1 MSSYSANSVHA
12 ENGSSTTTCTYPTS
26 VPPLGMHAHRSPI
39 GSPSY
44 GSETGRIVL
53 HGNGRAGSEVRNVP
67 FSNRSRMS
75 VTPNDGF
82 SRSFG
87 AAGEAL
93 SLADGIHPLSGTKRV
108 VDVPSSASSD
118 LDVKSANGPN
128 MRMSYTLPAGSTGSM
143 EAAAQQY
150 GLSRGPLHAH
160 QEHQRRHGTEESPPP
175 PPPLML
181 PTSSS
186 PSSSVNDDSETKD
199 MSHQTIHKCESCS
212 KVYRHPSCLI
222 KHRWEHTMYWK
233 EASKFLMSK
242 HQQVQLL
249 EAAAILVGMD
259 SNARSLP
266 EEKALWPAAVSPPS
280 SGLLGCEHFN
290 FDTLM
295 ASKARNAAMQ
305 NDPAAA
311 ARMPYG
317 TSAPPGPSVAD
328 MTMRARSMDGLH
340 APSKKPMYHPP
351 TPVAVD
357 EPAEEG
363 DESGE
368 LNPVSYTH
376 LTLPTKA

>member
-1 MSSYSANSVHA
+1 
-12 ENGSSTTTCTYPTS
+12 
-26 VPPLGMHAHRSPI
+26 
-39 GSPSY
+39 
-44 GSETGRIVL
+44 
-53 HGNGRAGSEVRNVP
+53 
-67 FSNRSRMS
+67 
-75 VTPNDGF
+75 
-82 SRSFG
+82 
-87 AAGEAL
+87 
-93 SLADGIHPLSGTKRV
+93 
-108 VDVPSSASSD
+108 
-118 LDVKSANGPN
+118 
-128 MRMSYTLPAGSTGSM
+128 
-143 EAAAQQY
+143 
-150 GLSRGPLHAH
+150 
-160 QEHQRRHGTEESPPP
+160 
-175 PPPLML
+175 
-181 PTSSS
+181 
-186 PSSSVNDDSETKD
+186 
-199 MSHQTIHKCESCS
+199 
-212 KVYRHPSCLI
+212 
-222 KHRWEHTMYWK
+222 MYWK

-368 LNPVSYTH
+368 LSLGCRLSERHLHCDILRCGSTGRGHGCRCYGRGSTRRRAGPRARRSRRSKLAQHVLHRLHRNIGAH
-376 LTLPTKA
+376 LTCVTQKV